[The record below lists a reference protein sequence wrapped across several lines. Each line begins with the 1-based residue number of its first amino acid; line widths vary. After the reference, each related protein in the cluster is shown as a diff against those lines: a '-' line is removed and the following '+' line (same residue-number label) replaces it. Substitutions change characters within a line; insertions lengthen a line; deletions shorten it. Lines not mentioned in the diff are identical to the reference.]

1 MRKTSVRRDATAFS
15 ALVHFVAIGITV
27 FVMQK
32 GFQGVCIA
40 TSISLASRFVI
51 ANILVWCIERE
62 ENGVNARFFSSDTFR
77 DLWPQFKLGI
87 QSMGMSVWGYWALDI
102 FTLMASYLSI
112 EAIAAQTIMRS
123 LGLYTYMLP
132 VGLSTTASTLIG
144 NSIGAESKLA
154 INHYFKILMTL
165 AVLIGVFEC
174 LLLHVTKD
182 LIINFF
188 ADEPE
193 VQKQMSKI
201 WWIFQLFVIVDSI
214 SSVAANCV
222 RATGRQNLGCIM
234 TFVTFFIIGL
244 PVAFCLA
251 FLELNSHLTGLA
263 GI

>member
-15 ALVHFVAIGITV
+15 ALVHLVAIFITV
-27 FVMQK
+27 FVMKK

-51 ANILVWCIERE
+51 AHILVWILERE
-62 ENGVNARFFSSDTFR
+62 ESGISVSFFSYETFR

-154 INHYFKILMTL
+154 INHYFKILITL
-165 AVLIGVFEC
+165 AALIGLFEC
-174 LLLHVTKD
+174 LLLYLTKD

-188 ADEPE
+188 ADEPA
-193 VQKQMSKI
+193 V
-201 WWIFQLFVIVDSI
+201 
-214 SSVAANCV
+214 
-222 RATGRQNLGCIM
+222 
-234 TFVTFFIIGL
+234 
-244 PVAFCLA
+244 
-251 FLELNSHLTGLA
+251 
-263 GI
+263 